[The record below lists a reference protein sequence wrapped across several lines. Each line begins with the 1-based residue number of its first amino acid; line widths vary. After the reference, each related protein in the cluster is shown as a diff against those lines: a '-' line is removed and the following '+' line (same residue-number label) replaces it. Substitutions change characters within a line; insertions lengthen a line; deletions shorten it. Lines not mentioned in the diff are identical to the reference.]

1 MGRKHNHNVPR
12 AERAPIIV
20 NAREPAKLLDF
31 VMHILDGISRNK
43 AKSILSHGGVSVDGH
58 VQTHVDFPIEPG
70 NVVSISRTPQNTTK
84 PNPKH
89 FRIVF
94 EDQWLVVVDKEPGV
108 LSMGV
113 GAGSLNMKSL
123 LDRYFAESGQRCTAH
138 VVHRLDC
145 RTSGLMIY
153 AKSSDVQQTIVRA
166 WRETVTDRRYVA
178 VVDGILEKDSGRV
191 ESWLKDTSNMKVI
204 SRPTDPG
211 GGKFSVTTYHVLER
225 AKEHTLIEL
234 KLLTGRKN
242 QIRVHMADIGHPIT
256 GDGKYGRKTQPGSRH
271 CLHAYKIAFTHPVT
285 GEQHAFE
292 TPIPPFFLR
301 QLT

>member
-84 PNPKH
+84 PNPRH

-113 GAGSLNMKSL
+113 GAGGLNMKSL
-123 LDRYFAESGQRCTAH
+123 LDRYKLETEETEGDKLLELVGRKRGMLLSGG
-138 VVHRLDC
+138 VVN
-145 RTSGLMIY
+145 T
-153 AKSSDVQQTIVRA
+153 
-166 WRETVTDRRYVA
+166 
-178 VVDGILEKDSGRV
+178 
-191 ESWLKDTSNMKVI
+191 
-204 SRPTDPG
+204 
-211 GGKFSVTTYHVLER
+211 ER
-225 AKEHTLIEL
+225 AAVTVLDDFRGAKLGRITLEAPPGKEMRT
-234 KLLTGRKN
+234 
-242 QIRVHMADIGHPIT
+242 
-256 GDGKYGRKTQPGSRH
+256 
-271 CLHAYKIAFTHPVT
+271 
-285 GEQHAFE
+285 
-292 TPIPPFFLR
+292 
-301 QLT
+301 